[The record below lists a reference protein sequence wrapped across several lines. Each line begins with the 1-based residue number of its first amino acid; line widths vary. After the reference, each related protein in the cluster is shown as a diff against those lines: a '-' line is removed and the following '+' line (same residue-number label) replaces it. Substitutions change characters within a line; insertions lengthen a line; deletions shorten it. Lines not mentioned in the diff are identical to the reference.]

1 MSLPARPANLKA
13 HAERIVRAIEEDRLE
28 QMIRVPRGLKRA
40 ADQLCEHYHRKR
52 NNQGLKNTLIEPEF
66 SPRSEGTCSA
76 ITSVARICRWRR
88 NALNQERLFRKSR
101 ATSPRFRSR
110 RIASI
115 LHKRSGMIMFAVT
128 IHDSHC
134 SGTAVFSKRDRAFAK
149 SDSKRGG
156 SLAQLLIRI

>member
-76 ITSVARICRWRR
+76 ITSVGRICRW
-88 NALNQERLFRKSR
+88 
-101 ATSPRFRSR
+101 

-115 LHKRSGMIMFAVT
+115 LHRRNSIIMFAVAGQPFLAKET
-128 IHDSHC
+128 ELLLNRTQSEADPLPSYS
-134 SGTAVFSKRDRAFAK
+134 SGYDGRVVSRVSSTGPPIVKW
-149 SDSKRGG
+149 
-156 SLAQLLIRI
+156 